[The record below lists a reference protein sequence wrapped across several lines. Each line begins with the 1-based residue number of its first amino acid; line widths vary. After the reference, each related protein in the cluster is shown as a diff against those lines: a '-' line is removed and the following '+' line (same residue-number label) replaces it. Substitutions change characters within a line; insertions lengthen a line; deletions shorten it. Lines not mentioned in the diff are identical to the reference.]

1 MRIDKVINSFNLLYA
16 STNLKWKKCK
26 LNVPKVIIL
35 HKIHE
40 NIKKK

>member
-1 MRIDKVINSFNLLYA
+1 MRIDKVINSFNLLCA
-16 STNLKWKKCK
+16 TTNLKWEKCK

-35 HKIHE
+35 HKIHN